1 MLAQLKNQLHILKK
15 YWGYE
20 SLRKHQQ
27 DVIEHILNKNDVLAL
42 LPTGG
47 GKSICYQLPALLTD
61 GLCIVIS
68 PLIALM
74 KDQVEDLK
82 KRGINAEYINSSINH
97 KSIDIILDNCI
108 YGKIKLLYIS
118 PERILSDLF
127 QNRVLRMNVSFI
139 AVDEAHCISQW
150 GYDFRPSYLNINVL
164 RKIKTDVPMV
174 ALTATATPKVIIDI
188 QDKLEIKNKTTIK
201 QSYKRSNL
209 SFEVINCVN
218 KIDVIKKIINND
230 SSIIYVRSRKKAK
243 IISDKLNKFGF
254 NTDYYHAGLDH
265 EIRSK
270 KQSDWLN
277 EKTKIIIATSA
288 FGMGIDKNN
297 VRVVIHYDVP
307 ESIEAFYQEAGRA
320 GRDGNLSNNYLLCN
334 EKDDDKLI
342 DNISSKYP
350 TVENLKKTYQHFCNI
365 NQISVG
371 THSETNFE
379 VDFDSISA
387 KTRLSKRTTFYC
399 FKYFINEG
407 HFSQNSTGK
416 FFSKIQLT
424 CNVNTLNIFLEKNFK
439 YTKLVDILIRSYSGI
454 FEDKIAISER
464 TLAKRTGISIED
476 TTKLLNELSTF
487 KIVYYE
493 PKLNDFII
501 NFNTPRYNI
510 NKITI
515 STNNQKNKANE
526 LFKAQSIIA
535 YKNNKLECRNKIILD
550 YFGEKDNS
558 DCNQCDNCKT
568 KVYKN
573 IQSIK
578 TIANAIKMTL
588 KYENK
593 EVSIISNE
601 LNDVVHNDKIKETIK
616 WMLDENIVKLNSV
629 NQLSINK

>member
-1 MLAQLKNQLHILKK
+1 MKNQFHILKK
-15 YWGYE
+15 YWGYD
-20 SLRKHQQ
+20 SLRKHQH
-27 DVIEHILNKNDVLAL
+27 DVIEHILNKHDVLAL

-47 GKSICYQLPALLTD
+47 GKSICYQLPAVLND
-61 GLCIVIS
+61 GICIVIS

-82 KRGINAEYINSSINH
+82 KRGINAEYINSSIDH

-127 QNRVLRMNVSFI
+127 QNRFLRMNISFI

-150 GYDFRPSYLNINVL
+150 GYDFRPSYLNINIL
-164 RKIKTDVPMV
+164 REIKKDIPLI
-174 ALTATATPKVIIDI
+174 ALTATATPKVVIDI
-188 QDKLEIKNKTTIK
+188 QDKLDIKNKITIK

-218 KIDVIKKIINND
+218 KIDVIKKIINID
-230 SSIIYVRSRKKAK
+230 SSIIYVRSRKKAE
-243 IISDKLNKFGF
+243 IISNKLNKLGF
-254 NTDYYHAGLDH
+254 ETDYYHAGLNH

-270 KQSDWLN
+270 KQSNWLT
-277 EKTKIIIATSA
+277 EKTKTIVATSA
-288 FGMGIDKNN
+288 FGMGIDKGN
-297 VRVVIHYDVP
+297 VRVVIHFDIP

-320 GRDGNLSNNYLLCN
+320 GRDGSPSQNYLLSN
-334 EKDDDKLI
+334 EKDDEKLL
-342 DNISSKYP
+342 DNISLKYP
-350 TVENLKKTYQHFCNI
+350 TLNNLKNTYQHFCNI
-365 NQISVG
+365 NQISLG
-371 THSETNFE
+371 TLPESNFE
-379 VDFDSISA
+379 VDFDLISE
-387 KTRLSKRTTFYC
+387 KTRLSKRATFYC

-407 HFSQNSTGK
+407 HFSQNSSGK
-416 FFSKIQLT
+416 FFSKIQFT
-424 CNVNTLNIFLEKNFK
+424 CNVNVLNIFLEKHFK
-439 YTKLVDILIRSYSGI
+439 FTKLVDILIRSYSGI

-476 TTKLLNELSTF
+476 ITKLLNELNAF
-487 KIVYYE
+487 KIVNYE
-493 PKLNDFII
+493 LKLNDFII

-510 NKITI
+510 NKISLSVNI
-515 STNNQKNKANE
+515 QKNKANE

-535 YKNNKLECRNKIILD
+535 YKRNKLECRNKIILD
-550 YFGEKDNS
+550 YFGEKDDI

-568 KVYKN
+568 KIHKN

-601 LNDVVHNDKIKETIK
+601 LKDVVHNEKIKETIK

-629 NQLSINK
+629 NELSINK